1 MRVKR
6 IMYSVLLAGALMFCF
21 GTTTFAS
28 ENWAGITALLKADQ
42 STVTTG
48 FSADKV
54 FQADAMYGETASNS
68 KYSIM
73 YETRGCNSIGGQT
86 YREALI
92 TLRPG
97 YENTSSIDSDC
108 NYHSL
113 TLTGKNGLDTVKGC
127 IGYGYVNKK

>member
-6 IMYSVLLAGALMFCF
+6 IMYSVLLAGALIFCF
-21 GTTTFAS
+21 GTMTFAS

>member
-6 IMYSVLLAGALMFCF
+6 IVYSVLLAGALMFCF
-21 GTTTFAS
+21 GTTAFAS

-54 FQADAMYGETASNS
+54 FLADAMYGNTASNS

-86 YREALI
+86 YQEALI

-97 YENTSSIDSDC
+97 YENTSSINSNC
-108 NYHSL
+108 SYHSL
-113 TLTGKNGLDTVKGC
+113 TLTGKNGLNTVKGC
-127 IGYGYVNKK
+127 IGYGYVDMD

>member
-6 IMYSVLLAGALMFCF
+6 IVYSVLLAGALMFCF
-21 GTTTFAS
+21 GTTAFAS
-28 ENWAGITALLKADQ
+28 ENWAGITALLKANQ

-54 FQADAMYGETASNS
+54 FLATAMYGETASNS
-68 KYSIM
+68 QYSVM
-73 YETRGCNSIGGQT
+73 YETRGCNSIDGKSYQ
-86 YREALI
+86 EALI

-97 YENTSSIDSDC
+97 YSNRSTINSRY

-127 IGYGYVNKK
+127 IGYGYVDMD